1 MRELASELLADA
13 GSARLVTAISTGL
26 IVAALVVVFSPTL
39 AAIIFAGPL
48 ADFVGPGTGA
58 ILFGSVFLCL
68 FTALAGTYR
77 GAISTPV
84 FAPAAV
90 LFTIGGEVAANMS
103 GAGGE
108 ALFATMLVIV
118 VLSTFATGLCFLLIA
133 RFRLARFFHFMPY
146 PVIGG
151 FLAGLGGLLIVSS
164 VNVICGI
171 PLNFDTVARL
181 LEADMVW
188 RWVPAISYAVGLL
201 VATRLWSNLLIVP
214 ASGVLAILVCHSA
227 LFLLGI
233 SMEEARASG
242 ILYVGMPSGA
252 TWPPMGIQDF
262 ALVDWSVVA
271 SQVPGIVGVVLVTLM
286 SIVLNSRALE
296 AAIGV
301 DFDLDREFRVG
312 GVACLLAG
320 IGGSPPGCNANTM
333 CLITHATGAQTRLT
347 GIFTALVVG
356 SVLITDGDLL
366 AILPSPLL
374 GGMVLFVALGVLN
387 DWLVITRDTM
397 PRTDYCIVL
406 VISLVIW
413 FVGIPEGVGVG
424 LAAATIIFVARFSG
438 MDVVSTSFTARERR
452 SKRVRPAVHRAILGA
467 WGDRIHAFRLRGHV
481 IFGNAARMGDRL
493 KRTLRATPAPM
504 CMLLDFNEV
513 EGFDVSAAHVML
525 RCLDVARE
533 VGAQFVF
540 CNVPEPVY
548 SVLRRCLPEGEWRAL
563 DFAEDL
569 DRGLERCEDLLILE
583 WDRQNAGSDAARSTL
598 LDLAFD
604 QALRDTDRQ
613 ARFEALTEQ
622 LGPWLEDRVYTAGE
636 NVVARGERQP
646 GMQLLVEG
654 RVTKRDGEAGPRV
667 DEFGQGDALMPQ
679 AAFEDHVAESCLAAE
694 SPCRTVLLT
703 PPARRSIERGHPELA
718 VDLDRYLME
727 TFLAHRA
734 SPPPVPA
741 S

>member
-1 MRELASELLADA
+1 M
-13 GSARLVTAISTGL
+13 
-26 IVAALVVVFSPTL
+26 
-39 AAIIFAGPL
+39 
-48 ADFVGPGTGA
+48 
-58 ILFGSVFLCL
+58 
-68 FTALAGTYR
+68 
-77 GAISTPV
+77 
-84 FAPAAV
+84 
-90 LFTIGGEVAANMS
+90 
-103 GAGGE
+103 
-108 ALFATMLVIV
+108 
-118 VLSTFATGLCFLLIA
+118 
-133 RFRLARFFHFMPY
+133 
-146 PVIGG
+146 
-151 FLAGLGGLLIVSS
+151 SS

-188 RWVPAISYAVGLL
+188 RWAPAISYAVGLL

-262 ALVDWSVVA
+262 ALVDGSVVA

-320 IGGSPPGCNANTM
+320 MGGSPPGCNANTM

-397 PRTDYCIVL
+397 PRTDYC
-406 VISLVIW
+406 
-413 FVGIPEGVGVG
+413 
-424 LAAATIIFVARFSG
+424 
-438 MDVVSTSFTARERR
+438 
-452 SKRVRPAVHRAILGA
+452 
-467 WGDRIHAFRLRGHV
+467 
-481 IFGNAARMGDRL
+481 
-493 KRTLRATPAPM
+493 
-504 CMLLDFNEV
+504 
-513 EGFDVSAAHVML
+513 
-525 RCLDVARE
+525 
-533 VGAQFVF
+533 
-540 CNVPEPVY
+540 NVPEPLY
-548 SVLRRCLPEGEWRAL
+548 SVLRRCLPEGERRAL

-598 LDLAFD
+598 LGLAFD

-646 GMQLLVEG
+646 GMQFLVEG